1 MMKNVSMVSIAAV
14 SLLFAGIADA
24 NAFQR
29 SGSVSSA
36 RGTSSHAASASCSGG
51 TCTRS
56 VSRTGAQG
64 RTMSNSG
71 SVTKTGTGQY
81 SYTGS
86 TTGPNGQTRS
96 RSGSVTVTNGQ

>member
-1 MMKNVSMVSIAAV
+1 MKNVSMVSIAAV

-29 SGSVSSA
+29 SGTVSSA
-36 RGTSSHAASASCSGG
+36 RGTGSFSASAGCSGG
-51 TCTRS
+51 TCSRS

-64 RTMSNSG
+64 RTMTKSG

-81 SYTGS
+81 SYSGS
-86 TTGPNGQTRS
+86 AAGPNGQTRN
-96 RSGSVTVTNGQ
+96 RSGYVTVTNGQ